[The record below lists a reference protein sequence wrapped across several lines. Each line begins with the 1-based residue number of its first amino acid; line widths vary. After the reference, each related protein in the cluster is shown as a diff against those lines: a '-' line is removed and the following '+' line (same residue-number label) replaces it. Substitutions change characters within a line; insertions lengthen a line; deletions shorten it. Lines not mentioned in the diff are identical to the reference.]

1 MGCLAPGGRGRTSR
15 SVGSTIGGRTTMM
28 PVPTDHRVDQM
39 LRSPQ
44 GQEFI
49 FSLIHSMSDM
59 DLDGLGHPEAKER
72 IRTAVAAQ
80 GPLPDGPVD
89 YLAALACATFWF
101 GFSGNDEWLWPL
113 LTAARQELCPVAE
126 AVVTAVAR
134 YGWWDPVQRSDQR
147 LLVWDDHDERR
158 GETVEDVVRAGVER
172 ACRENDEG
180 LARSRP
186 RLRPGRRRGARW
198 WSAPDFAPL
207 TWTTGAVEPLP
218 TTALLGF
225 VDTHQPFEPT
235 GASVLS
241 VKVEDEARV
250 YEVADPEDWQ
260 RLVERFP
267 MDVTGTHDGEWRDWG
282 NVAGPWTLPDWS
294 EVMKDFDGVHMTV
307 GGFVTSCGL
316 ALPVGKTFTMLTGWI
331 PDATLWLHDVTV
343 DRQVLGRWY
352 GTPTTDVAEVMAGWT
367 AG

>member
-1 MGCLAPGGRGRTSR
+1 MT
-15 SVGSTIGGRTTMM
+15 

-49 FSLIHSMSDM
+49 FSLIHSVSDM
-59 DLDGLGHPEAKER
+59 DLDGLGRPEAKAR
-72 IRTAVAAQ
+72 IRAAVGAQ

-89 YLAALACATFWF
+89 YLAALARATFGF
-101 GFSGNDEWLWPL
+101 GFSGNDESLWAL
-113 LTAARQELCPVAE
+113 LTAARQELRPVAE
-126 AVVTAVAR
+126 AIVTAASR

-147 LLVWDDHDERR
+147 LLIWDDHDELR
-158 GETVEDVVRAGVER
+158 GEAVEDAVRAGVER
-172 ACRENDEG
+172 ARRENDEG
-180 LARSRP
+180 LARGRP
-186 RLRPGRRRGARW
+186 RLPPGHRRGAHW

-207 TWTTGAVEPLP
+207 TWTTGAVAPLP

-225 VDTHQPFEPT
+225 VDTHRPFEPT

-250 YEVADPEDWQ
+250 YEVADPEDWR

-267 MDVTGTHDGEWRDWG
+267 MDVTGTHDGEWRYWG
-282 NVAGPWTLPDWS
+282 SVTGPWTLPDWS
-294 EVMKDFDGVHMTV
+294 EVMEHFDGVHVTV
-307 GGFVTSCGL
+307 GGFVNSCGL
-316 ALPVGKTFTMLTGWI
+316 ALAVGNTFTMLGGWI
-331 PDATLWLHDVTV
+331 PDATLWLHDVTI

-352 GTPTTDVAEVMAGWT
+352 GTPTTDAAEVMAGWT